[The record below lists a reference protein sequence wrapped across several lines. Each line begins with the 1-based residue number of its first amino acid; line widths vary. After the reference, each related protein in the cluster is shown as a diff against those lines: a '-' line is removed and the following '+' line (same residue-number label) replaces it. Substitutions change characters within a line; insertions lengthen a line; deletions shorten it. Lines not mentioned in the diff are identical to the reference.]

1 MRLNSSS
8 PGLATAKPAV
18 VGRAYK
24 PHAVAAVPLCL
35 IQRHQVTSRGRWVLI
50 YVAGQVGVQH
60 PLIKRLA
67 HFTQVSTAMDPSAK
81 MGAESKSCCDD
92 ICQDGCRR
100 QDPLERRA
108 KAWLT
113 AVAEHVWFAKGSA

>member
-1 MRLNSSS
+1 
-8 PGLATAKPAV
+8 V

-35 IQRHQVTSRGRWVLI
+35 IQRHQVTSRGRGVLI

-67 HFTQVSTAMDPSAK
+67 HFTQVSTAMDHSAK